1 MSKVLSDIHISV
13 ILPVLNGAA
22 TLEAQLG
29 SLAHQTYRGRWELI
43 VADNGSSDKTREIA
57 EGWRHRLRP
66 MVVLDASGR
75 PGPAAGRNAG
85 ARVARGDIFV
95 FCDADDVASPG
106 WLEACA
112 AASDKYQFIAG
123 GLDHY
128 ALNPFAPPWKQRV
141 LLEPPKTPWGERFA
155 DSANMVISR
164 TAFEAVAGF
173 SEDMLRSADV
183 DLAWRLE
190 AAGYP
195 LYFEPAALMA
205 KRDRSTLRQV
215 WRQSARWGA
224 ADVQLWKRHSAD
236 RTPSWRTAL
245 RRNLDFLVSDPR
257 LAMALL
263 HPSHYR
269 SWVAA
274 AGRVW
279 DGYAPH

>member
-1 MSKVLSDIHISV
+1 M
-13 ILPVLNGAA
+13 LNGAA

-112 AASDKYQFIAG
+112 AAADEHHFIAG

-128 ALNPFAPPWKQRV
+128 ALNRFAPPWKRRV

-155 DSANMVISR
+155 DSANMVVSR

-190 AAGYP
+190 AAWISSTFRTGRP
-195 LYFEPAALMA
+195 HGQA
-205 KRDRSTLRQV
+205 RSLDSPRGLAPVRQV
-215 WRQSARWGA
+215 GGRRRPALEA
-224 ADVQLWKRHSAD
+224 
-236 RTPSWRTAL
+236 AL
-245 RRNLDFLVSDPR
+245 RRSQAILAHGPAPEPR
-257 LAMALL
+257 L
-263 HPSHYR
+263 P
-269 SWVAA
+269 
-274 AGRVW
+274 GK
-279 DGYAPH
+279 